1 VLGGR
6 TAERICTVV
15 GCHGRSK
22 DGGECPWRT
31 QVVLG
36 TVPRY
41 VQAVSR
47 TGRADLRCGW
57 WVRAGTGRKGVGDGE
72 QLQRVLR
79 TLVVRGILALRDRT
93 WR

>member
-1 VLGGR
+1 
-6 TAERICTVV
+6 
-15 GCHGRSK
+15 K
-22 DGGECPWRT
+22 DGGECPWHT
-31 QVVLG
+31 VVVLG
-36 TVPRY
+36 TVLRY

-47 TGRADLRCGW
+47 AVRADLRCGW
-57 WVRAGTGRKGVGDGE
+57 WVRTGTGRKGVGDGE